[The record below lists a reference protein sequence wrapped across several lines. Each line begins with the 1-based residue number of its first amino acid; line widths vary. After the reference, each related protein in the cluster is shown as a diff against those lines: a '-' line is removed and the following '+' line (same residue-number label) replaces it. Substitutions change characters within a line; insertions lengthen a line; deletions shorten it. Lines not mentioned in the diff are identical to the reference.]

1 MRVNRVERNYMKK
14 TSLKMNFVMN
24 AVLTISAFI
33 FPLITFPYVSRILLP
48 EGTGKVSFA
57 TSIVSYFT
65 ILAQLGIPTYGI
77 RVCAIVRDDYEKL
90 TRTVQE
96 LFIINVVMSV
106 ISYIALFISI
116 SLIQR
121 LQEDKTLLLIVSAT
135 IFFNA
140 IGMEWLYKALE
151 QYTYITIR
159 SIIFKFIALV
169 AMFLLVHQQSDY
181 LKYGAISIFAASAS
195 NVLNFIHS
203 KKYISLKPVGNYNIK
218 RHIRPVMIFF
228 AMSCAT
234 TIYTNLDTVMLG
246 FMTSNTDVG
255 YYNAAIKIKTILV
268 SIVTSLGVVLL
279 PRASY
284 YVEHQMMNEFYRI
297 TNKAI
302 NFVFLVASPM
312 MIYFIL
318 FAKEGIFF
326 LSGHSYLGA
335 VMPMQIIMPTLL
347 FIGLTNIMGIQ
358 MLVPLGKEKVVLCSE
373 VVGVFVDV
381 VINILLIPKVASS
394 GAAIGTLVAEISVFI
409 VQYFVLKDTVK
420 SAFKKVNYIAIIS
433 SILISSILSSMVKK
447 LQLGLFITLCFS
459 AILFFGIYIFVL
471 AIIKEPLIIEIEK
484 QLLNKIFKKYKKGK

>member
-1 MRVNRVERNYMKK
+1 MKK
-14 TSLKMNFVMN
+14 TSLKINFMMNV
-24 AVLTISAFI
+24 VLTISAFI

-57 TSIVSYFT
+57 ISIVSYFT

-77 RVCAIVRDDYEKL
+77 RVCAKVRDDYEKL

-96 LFIINVVMSV
+96 LFIINIVMSA
-106 ISYIALFISI
+106 ISYIALFTSI
-116 SLIQR
+116 ALIQR
-121 LQEDKTLLLIVSAT
+121 LQEDKTLILIVSAT

-159 SIIFKFIALV
+159 SILFKFIALV

-195 NVLNFIHS
+195 SVLNFIHS
-203 KKYISLKPVGNYNIK
+203 RKYISLEPVGKYNIK
-218 RHIRPVMIFF
+218 QHIGPVMIFF

-234 TIYTNLDTVMLG
+234 TIYTNLDTAMLG

-284 YVEHQMMNEFYRI
+284 YVEHQMMTEFYRI
-297 TNKAI
+297 TQKAI

-318 FAKEGIFF
+318 FAKEGILF
-326 LSGHSYLGA
+326 LSGDSYFGS

-347 FIGLTNIMGIQ
+347 FIGLTNIIGIQ
-358 MLVPLGKEKVVLCSE
+358 MLVPLGKEKIVLYSE
-373 VVGVFVDV
+373 IVGMLVDV
-381 VINILLIPKVASS
+381 VINILLIPKLASS

-409 VQYFVLKDTVK
+409 VQYFALRNTVK
-420 SAFKKVNYIAIIS
+420 NVFRKVNYIAIII
-433 SILISSILSSMVKK
+433 SILVSSFLASMVRNLKF
-447 LQLGLFITLCFS
+447 GLFMTLCLS
-459 AILFFGIYIFVL
+459 ATLFFGTYIFILTIV
-471 AIIKEPLIIEIEK
+471 KEPLIIEIEN
-484 QLLNKIFKKYKKGK
+484 QLLNKTLKKTGE